1 MKITTKIMA
10 AGLGACCCLAAGEAR
25 NLLAQ
30 PAPQAIS
37 GTDKVLMKHAA
48 EANCY
53 SLMVQEIKGLK
64 VSEDMTVADAVT
76 QDFEQTGES
85 SGFVRGAVLKDPV
98 FIDDVC
104 VVEGQ
109 ITLDQ
114 VVENLNHSIETV
126 SDKLKQ
132 EILAIKRFNTKRVVT
147 VRGLGT
153 VPAPQTPDEPN
164 APSRDVGEAQ
174 TLRSLSGP
182 GQYKVMAMQAAR
194 LDALAKLAA
203 NLKGVRVSSEITVR
217 NCAASSWE
225 EADTTAIVRGA
236 RVVRYAALAP
246 DLVECWVEITL
257 DTVVENLKRDST
269 LFPNGNEV
277 TVEKVRRFNKKMTV
291 PATGLGAVVKP
302 SSSTSDAIPGSVR

>member
-1 MKITTKIMA
+1 MKTTTKIMA
-10 AGLGACCCLAAGEAR
+10 AGLGACWCLAAGEVH

-30 PAPQAIS
+30 PATPTIS
-37 GTDKVLMKHAA
+37 GADKVLMAKAA

-76 QDFEQTGES
+76 QDFEQTGS
-85 SGFVRGAVLKDPV
+85 ASGIVQGAVLKDPV
-98 FIDDVC
+98 YVDDAC

-114 VVENLNHSIETV
+114 VVENLNRSLSTV
-126 SDKLKQ
+126 NDRLKQ
-132 EILAIKRFNTKRVVT
+132 EILAIKRYNTKRLVT

-153 VPAPQTPDEPN
+153 VPAPETPDGGT
-164 APSRDVGEAQ
+164 APAQDTGEAQ
-174 TLRSLSGP
+174 TLRALSGP
-182 GQYKVMAMQAAR
+182 GQYKIMAMQAAR

-236 RVVRYAALAP
+236 RIVRYAALAP
-246 DLVECWVEITL
+246 DLVQCWVEITL
-257 DTVVENLKRDST
+257 NTVVENLKKDST
-269 LFPNGNEV
+269 LFPNGSEV
-277 TVEKVRRFNKKMTV
+277 TVEKVRRFNKLMKV
-291 PATGLGAVVKP
+291 PACGLGAVVKP
-302 SSSTSDAIPGSVR
+302 GNSASDAIPGSVR